1 MHERGGCCHF
11 PVHMRACS
19 LLEGCAACVFLQGVM
34 VVGSRP
40 CPGVGAGAGGGQSVL
55 PFPRWSPLPCAD
67 LDSGRWLRRGSGRR
81 EQRGKRKAD
90 PCSLHH
96 RRHSTPSFLTD
107 LPVTSI
113 PQPGPSTEWG
123 RAETSQCPQGTPSQ
137 AVLLQACPHLT
148 PTAPPPSS
156 GLGPGEDLVKPREGQ
171 PGVGCVGA
179 RAGLLAQ
186 TACLPGPSLM
196 PG

>member
-1 MHERGGCCHF
+1 MNEWVNAQVWVPERGSCYHF
-11 PVHMRACS
+11 PVHTRACS

-55 PFPRWSPLPCAD
+55 PFPPWSPLPCAD
-67 LDSGRWLRRGSGRR
+67 LDSGRWLSRGSGRT

-90 PCSLHH
+90 PCSLQH
-96 RRHSTPSFLTD
+96 RRHSAPSFLPD
-107 LPVTSI
+107 LPVTSL

-123 RAETSQCPQGTPSQ
+123 EGRDLPVSPGDTKPGSTSPGG
-137 AVLLQACPHLT
+137 
-148 PTAPPPSS
+148 PPPHPHTTLASS
-156 GLGPGEDLVKPREGQ
+156 GQGPGEDLVKPGEGQ

-179 RAGLLAQ
+179 RAGWA
-186 TACLPGPSLM
+186 S
-196 PG
+196 